1 VTEQEQE
8 TQAEPESPFVA
19 PDPKPD
25 TITHPEGEPAIT
37 EEDAAEAEETDEDAE
52 TIEGPDD
59 EPNEPQEPQKPG
71 SPEGVE
77 PGVAEA
83 QLLSER
89 DIEKRFAKLD
99 AENTRHRKRLGE
111 ILEED
116 ALHIVPCPV
125 CMDSF
130 HGWVFDP
137 QHIPLQDDQR
147 ERTLQLLNLADFE
160 DIPQASW
167 AVKCETCNGHGRVKT
182 GSRAEGREV
191 TQCLDCK
198 GAGWHNRHH
207 VGAQNGHA
215 DIEPAPVTGPTVF
228 GLDDPDPRVLSLKE
242 EGWLVVPPTTL
253 PVGT

>member
-1 VTEQEQE
+1 MTE
-8 TQAEPESPFVA
+8 TQTEPQAETDSQFVA
-19 PDPKPD
+19 PEPKAD
-25 TITHPEGEPAIT
+25 TLEHPEGEPAIT
-37 EEDAAEAEETDEDAE
+37 EEDAAASDEDDEDAE
-52 TIEGPDD
+52 PIEGPGDD
-59 EPNEPQEPQKPG
+59 TDEQQEADEAG

-89 DIEKRFAKLD
+89 EIEKRFAKLD

-137 QHIPLQDDQR
+137 QHIPLEESQR

-167 AVKCETCNGHGRVKT
+167 AVTCETCKGHGRVKT
-182 GSRAEGREV
+182 GSKAEGREV
-191 TQCLDCK
+191 TTCEDCG
-198 GAGWHNRHH
+198 GAGWHNLHKRP
-207 VGAQNGHA
+207 ATNGTTA
-215 DIEPAPVTGPTVF
+215 VEIPATTGPTVY
-228 GLDDPDPRVLSLKE
+228 GTDEPDPRVLSLRE
-242 EGWLVVPPTTL
+242 EGWLVAPPVVL
-253 PVGT
+253 PQGS

>member
-1 VTEQEQE
+1 VSDTEVIEQDE
-8 TQAEPESPFVA
+8 TESQFVA
-19 PDPKPD
+19 PEPRAD
-25 TITHPEGEPAIT
+25 TLEHPEGEPAIT
-37 EEDAAEAEETDEDAE
+37 EEDAAASDEEHEDTE
-52 TIEGPDD
+52 PIEGTGD
-59 EPNEPQEPQKPG
+59 EPDERVETLG
-71 SPEGVE
+71 GDSPEGYE

-83 QLLSER
+83 NLLSER
-89 DIEKRFAKLD
+89 EIEKRFGKLD

-125 CMDSF
+125 CMDQF

-137 QHIPLQDDQR
+137 QHIPLSDDQR
-147 ERTLQLLNLADFE
+147 DRTLQLLNLADFE

-207 VGAQNGHA
+207 VGAQTAHTE
-215 DIEPAPVTGPTVF
+215 IEPVPVTGPTVY

-253 PVGT
+253 PQGT